1 MHESSASESNVQRN
15 HSVWRRGAGQERHE
29 QRHDPRHHRR
39 EVRRVFLL
47 PAAYCSYALP
57 LSRGRADLGRHD
69 SCSDSATASITQ
81 ELLFAGSEDGKLLAV
96 KNLIRSGG
104 LTPPAL
110 IFVQSID
117 RAKDLNKELVAQG
130 VRSDVMHSERSK
142 EERDQVVKRFAETD
156 LWVLVCTDVMSRG
169 VDFRGVELVIKCVR
183 ISLESG
189 SLATCMH

>member
-1 MHESSASESNVQRN
+1 MTR
-15 HSVWRRGAGQERHE
+15 
-29 QRHDPRHHRR
+29 
-39 EVRRVFLL
+39 
-47 PAAYCSYALP
+47 
-57 LSRGRADLGRHD
+57 SRF
-69 SCSDSATASITQ
+69 SDSATASIRQ

-142 EERDQVVKRFAETD
+142 EERDQVVKRFAATD

-169 VDFRGVELVIKCVR
+169 VDFRGVELVIKCVC
-183 ISLESG
+183 ISPD
-189 SLATCMH
+189 